1 MPIYFAIEIDSLNL
15 VIEIVDVEYCS
26 KTFEAFLH
34 KRLFLTHFSI
44 TGNACLTLFVL
55 ILQKAN
61 SKASWITILQTNI
74 QIYDRSKLKI
84 LSKCYGKTADKV
96 TWPMEIDSP
105 WIILPRCCHVPAMS
119 PSRHSYIFVGWK
131 SNQGE
136 EEEVPS
142 PKNSSFFIISKFFKV
157 SFNLCYQNSGQ
168 NWQ

>member
-1 MPIYFAIEIDSLNL
+1 M
-15 VIEIVDVEYCS
+15 
-26 KTFEAFLH
+26 H
-34 KRLFLTHFSI
+34 KLLFLTHFSI

-55 ILQKAN
+55 IFQKAN

-142 PKNSSFFIISKFFKV
+142 PKNSSFFIISSCSRFPLTFV
-157 SFNLCYQNSGQ
+157 IRIQVRIDSSHWVLNITGATNF
-168 NWQ
+168 